1 MDDLTTSANAPGSP
15 AINRRSGEN
24 RPPPNAASRDSLA
37 TLWRAVN
44 VGENEELNAKDAAST
59 LFRFFRSKH
68 VIDLKL
74 IAYLAILLFAIYCI
88 TSFIIAFAFPT
99 AASFL
104 SPAIPITG
112 GVLAWAYLSAATR
125 LGVVDLFACE
135 IGTVCRVGTIFEIG
149 DNYVKRHE
157 NVIKQKPDAIPA
169 TKEIDATDPK
179 VFIAQENY
187 FPVFG
192 SNSHDLE
199 ALEALVVGNI
209 TEFYTYMKVARD
221 LQRKL
226 AAADNASDTKSTLE
240 NLIYVLYLGYESG
253 RKSIL
258 DLIEFEPTRAEN
270 IIVILI
276 TELICYSFLVDH
288 FEKERKDDV
297 RLKRLMLRRKQYL
310 SDIPDL
316 VWQVNS
322 SHKSNKEDWER
333 AQYTTPELA
342 RRYKD
347 AFGEDMDAALARR
360 KAELTASA

>member
-1 MDDLTTSANAPGSP
+1 MDDLATSGNGPGSP
-15 AINRRSGEN
+15 ATDRRLGETKAPSN
-24 RPPPNAASRDSLA
+24 PASRASLA

-44 VGENEELNAKDAAST
+44 VGDDEELDAKDAAST
-59 LFRFFRSKH
+59 LFRFFRSRH
-68 VIDLKL
+68 VVDLKL
-74 IAYLAILLFAIYCI
+74 IAYLAILLFAVYCI
-88 TSFIIAFAFPT
+88 ASLIIAYKFPT
-99 AASFL
+99 AASFV

-112 GVLAWAYLSAATR
+112 GVLAWTYLSAATR

-135 IGTVCRVGTIFEIG
+135 IGTVCRVGTIFEVG

-157 NVIKQKPDAIPA
+157 SVIEQKPDTSSQMEETGA
-169 TKEIDATDPK
+169 TEPK
-179 VFIAQENY
+179 VFVAQENY

-209 TEFYTYMKVARD
+209 TEFYTYMKAARD

-226 AAADNASDTKSTLE
+226 AADKAPDQKSTLE

-253 RKSIL
+253 RKSIQ

-276 TELICYSFLVDH
+276 TELICYSFLIEN

-297 RLKRLMLRRKQYL
+297 RLKRLLLRKKQYVT
-310 SDIPDL
+310 DVPDL
-316 VWQVNS
+316 VRQVNLP
-322 SHKSNKEDWER
+322 HQGNKEDWER

-360 KAELTASA
+360 KVELAGSA